1 MEDTGP
7 GIAEVSP
14 PRIFEP
20 FFTTKAT
27 GTGLGLPVVRR
38 IVEGHGG
45 ELGLRTGPAGTCFSI
60 ALPDLARPRP
70 PPPVPT
76 AADVRARV
84 SHRQPSRPSR
94 PSAAPAGRLLVVDD
108 QKNMRAT
115 TAMVLRQAGY
125 LVDEAEDGAA
135 ALKRLEG
142 DGYDVVLT
150 DLRMP
155 NVDGMEVLRTVRQ
168 VAPETEVIVMTA
180 YGTIESAVE
189 AIRRGAYDFLAKPF
203 KEDELLLRAA
213 KAVEKR
219 RLVGQV
225 SVLTGEFR
233 RRFGL
238 DHIIGRSAGLRDVLD
253 RVVRVAPSD
262 ATVLITGES
271 GTGKEVV
278 ARALHV
284 SSRRGDR
291 PFVPV
296 NCAAITETLLESELF
311 GHARGAFTGATRARR
326 GLFEEA
332 DGGTLF
338 IDEVGET
345 APGFQAKLLRA
356 LQDGEIRR
364 VGESSPVRVDVR
376 IIAATNQD
384 LRKAIAEKRFREDL
398 FYRLNVVP
406 IRIPPLR
413 ERPRTSR
420 CWPSTS
426 SPSTTSAP
434 GRRRSSPRRRW
445 PSCPS
450 TAGRAT
456 CASWRTWS
464 SRPRR
469 SRRASEI
476 GLEGIQFEP
485 AAAASSRARH
495 RARSGTLA
503 AVVEEAERRQHPGG
517 AAALRRRPRPGG
529 GRAGRL
535 LDHALAQDEAARRR
549 GPSRRVTSR
558 LLSVSKMHCRTETTG
573 RVRPDRPRHDGG
585 ATVGTP
591 RRSGASGQ

>member
-1 MEDTGP
+1 MTD
-7 GIAEVSP
+7 
-14 PRIFEP
+14 
-20 FFTTKAT
+20 
-27 GTGLGLPVVRR
+27 LP
-38 IVEGHGG
+38 
-45 ELGLRTGPAGTCFSI
+45 TP
-60 ALPDLARPRP
+60 
-70 PPPVPT
+70 
-76 AADVRARV
+76 
-84 SHRQPSRPSR
+84 
-94 PSAAPAGRLLVVDD
+94 AAPAPTTASPAPLGRLLVVDD

-135 ALKRLEG
+135 ALQRLEG
-142 DGYDVVLT
+142 SGYDVVLT

-189 AIRRGAYDFLAKPF
+189 AIRRGAYDFIAKPF
-203 KEDELLLRAA
+203 KEEELLLRAA

-225 SVLTGEFR
+225 SVLAGEFR

-238 DHIIGRSAGLRDVLD
+238 DQIIGHSAGLQEVLD
-253 RVVRVAPSD
+253 RVMRVAPSD

-271 GTGKEVV
+271 GTGKELV

-364 VGESSPVRVDVR
+364 VGESMPVRVDVR

-384 LRKAIAEKRFREDL
+384 LRRAIAEKRFREDL

-413 ERPRTSR
+413 ERLEDVPLLAVHFLAQYNLRAGTQKVFTPAALAELTEHA
-420 CWPSTS
+420 WPGNVRELENMVEQAAAL
-426 SPSTTSAP
+426 SPGA
-434 GRRRSSPRRRW
+434 
-445 PSCPS
+445 
-450 TAGRAT
+450 
-456 CASWRTWS
+456 
-464 SRPRR
+464 
-469 SRRASEI
+469 EI
-476 GLEGIQFEP
+476 GEAGIQFEHATGP
-485 AAAASSRARH
+485 RAEVVPGQARSLAAA
-495 RARSGTLA
+495 
-503 AVVEEAERRQHPGG
+503 VEEAERSAIQ
-517 AAALRRRPRPGG
+517 AALQRCDGDLARVALELRVSSTTLWRKMK
-529 GRAGRL
+529 RL
-535 LDHALAQDEAARRR
+535 D
-549 GPSRRVTSR
+549 V
-558 LLSVSKMHCRTETTG
+558 TG
-573 RVRPDRPRHDGG
+573 RQGG
-585 ATVGTP
+585 
-591 RRSGASGQ
+591 